1 MPRTSM
7 KIMALMQRG
16 RHTSLLVFLFA
27 MVIAIFMITNSL
39 LRVYCAS
46 STKVLIYGY
55 GHHYLTKFYSD
66 YFCQRFG
73 EGSVQLR
80 YLNTTQWREEFL
92 NVTKVMISLGVQAYV
107 KNPSSCYPCQQ
118 GEYMLAVDDVLLT
131 YASPMVFVF
140 NESRLVVILF
150 DGVDLKALAESL
162 QAHGEGTLNILTHDG
177 QYVRNDPELRESLE
191 KLAFGG
197 NEIGVRLSDAMIP
210 VISLA
215 FVDSINP
222 CTFLIFTGLLL
233 MVHKTM
239 GKRGRTLETG
249 LLFSSAVFVGYYLLG
264 VGLASFFR
272 YATFMKIVV
281 IALGFMMS
289 FTSIFITLRGEDR
302 CPMPGPIKRL
312 LVGRLFARSYYNLGA
327 AFALGI
333 LSSITLL
340 PCSSGPYFV
349 GLTFMQALRDAGDR
363 YLLLAFYNLVFIAP
377 LVAISF
383 MVFFTENTFDRIN
396 GFKKKGLNVVELIS
410 GVVLGIV
417 SAYLLWE
424 LLTGM

>member
-1 MPRTSM
+1 
-7 KIMALMQRG
+7 
-16 RHTSLLVFLFA
+16 LLFLFA
-27 MVIAIFMITNSL
+27 MAVTILMITGSP
-39 LRVYCAS
+39 LRVRCAPS
-46 STKVLIYGY
+46 AKVLIYGY

-66 YFCQRFG
+66 YFNQRFG
-73 EGSVQLR
+73 EGSVQVR

-107 KNPSSCYPCQQ
+107 KAPSSCNPCQQ
-118 GEYMLAVDDVLLT
+118 GEYMPPVDDVLLT

-140 NESRLVVILF
+140 NESRLVAILF
-150 DGVDLKALAESL
+150 DGVDNEALAESL
-162 QAHGEGTLNILTHDG
+162 QAPEEDMLIILTHDG
-177 QYVRNDPELRESLE
+177 KYVRNDPELREDLE
-191 KLAFGG
+191 NLVHLGSDINVK
-197 NEIGVRLSDAMIP
+197 LSDTLIP

-222 CTFLIFTGLLL
+222 CTFLLFTGLLL

-289 FTSIFITLRGEDR
+289 FTSVFITLRGEGK

-312 LVGRLFARSYYNLGA
+312 LVGGLFVRSYYNLGA

-333 LSSITLL
+333 LSSFTLL

-349 GLTFMQALRDAGDR
+349 GLTFMQALREASDR

-383 MVFFTENTFDRIN
+383 MIFFTENTFDRIN
-396 GFKKKGLNVVELIS
+396 GFKKKGLNMVELIS
-410 GVVLGIV
+410 GITLGIV

-424 LLTGM
+424 LLTMM